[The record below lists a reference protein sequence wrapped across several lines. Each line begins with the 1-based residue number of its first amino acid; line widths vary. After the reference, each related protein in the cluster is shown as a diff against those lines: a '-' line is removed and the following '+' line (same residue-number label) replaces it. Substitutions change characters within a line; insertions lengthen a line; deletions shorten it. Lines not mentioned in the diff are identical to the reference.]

1 MISMPVRLALWRA
14 ALIFVGL
21 NLAWEIAQLPLYTIW
36 WTDLGP
42 RIGFAVLHCTAGDL
56 MIGAASLAAA
66 LLFAGR
72 GWPEDCAARIRVVAL
87 TTLFGVGYTVFS
99 EWLNVSARGS
109 WAYTEWMPVLPPFGT
124 GLTPILQWLIL
135 PGLTMHCAQ
144 AIPARRPTIQR
155 ARSPKSPQQPQ

>member
-1 MISMPVRLALWRA
+1 
-14 ALIFVGL
+14 
-21 NLAWEIAQLPLYTIW
+21 
-36 WTDLGP
+36 
-42 RIGFAVLHCTAGDL
+42 

-66 LLFAGR
+66 LLFVGR

-99 EWLNVSARGS
+99 EWLNVSVRGS
-109 WAYTEWMPVLPPFGT
+109 WAYTERMPVLPPFGT

-135 PGLTMHCAQ
+135 PGLALHWAQ
-144 AIPARRPTIQR
+144 AIPVRRPTIQN